1 MMNWFMSLPL
11 EVELVALALFVA
23 AGIAWICNNGT
34 EENYEES

>member
-23 AGIAWICNNGT
+23 AGIAWICNGT
-34 EENYEES
+34 TYEEEQ